1 MLEGD
6 QAGSDAIIL
15 PKPSQDSDS
24 LYRHDF
30 RPFFV
35 KPSVSL
41 APWNRFIT
49 TKDIES
55 ICKAI
60 DACLESPK
68 GLELEEGVNKALH
81 LRNLCSSRPRSA
93 QRLRQR
99 TLPGV
104 KDIVLRIQGTVN
116 NPVDL
121 THESD
126 SASLLA
132 DPLKAL
138 MSVPIKVLQ
147 YHEDVR
153 PPYRGTFTRLPPRG
167 SALRLGKNPFER
179 SLPDIDYDY
188 DSEAEWEDIAPGDG
202 EDLDSESDDD
212 GGAADDDGEDME
224 GFLDDTEEDDAVRAK
239 RLLIKDEMEPYCSG
253 LWWENV
259 QAEPQHD
266 GDPGPGPTFQP
277 MQYRMEL
284 LDCQFNPALPSISP
298 ISHEQILTAALF
310 TVTAQLPIDP
320 CPAGFWSVSAPKSA
334 GSNGPVHSMG
344 PPRYGKEDQAH
355 ARPPLSQIP
364 FAHSNGG
371 AADAAPSSSRG
382 PRRSQRALTPE
393 ELEIFKSTVQGSS
406 HTKGTLVEVLKKQY
420 VSFGPALTQGD

>member
-1 MLEGD
+1 MLERD
-6 QAGSDAIIL
+6 QAGSDAVIL
-15 PKPSQDSDS
+15 PKPNQDSDS
-24 LYRHDF
+24 LYHHDF

-49 TKDIES
+49 AKDVGS

-60 DACLESPK
+60 DACLENPQAF
-68 GLELEEGVNKALH
+68 EMEESLNKAVH
-81 LRNLCSSRPRSA
+81 LRNLCSSRSRSA

-104 KDIVLRIQGTVN
+104 KDIVLRIQGTAN

-179 SLPDIDYDY
+179 SLPYFEYD
-188 DSEAEWEDIAPGDG
+188 
-202 EDLDSESDDD
+202 
-212 GGAADDDGEDME
+212 
-224 GFLDDTEEDDAVRAK
+224 
-239 RLLIKDEMEPYCSG
+239 
-253 LWWENV
+253 
-259 QAEPQHD
+259 
-266 GDPGPGPTFQP
+266 
-277 MQYRMEL
+277 
-284 LDCQFNPALPSISP
+284 
-298 ISHEQILTAALF
+298 
-310 TVTAQLPIDP
+310 
-320 CPAGFWSVSAPKSA
+320 
-334 GSNGPVHSMG
+334 
-344 PPRYGKEDQAH
+344 
-355 ARPPLSQIP
+355 
-364 FAHSNGG
+364 
-371 AADAAPSSSRG
+371 
-382 PRRSQRALTPE
+382 
-393 ELEIFKSTVQGSS
+393 
-406 HTKGTLVEVLKKQY
+406 
-420 VSFGPALTQGD
+420 